1 MLGTRHG
8 QRMGTL
14 GCRRDPGQGQR
25 EGLDVLGG
33 HPNCPLGPADRARDS
48 AGCWGDGA
56 ESCET
61 ARGKGESMS
70 PGQRA
75 AVPTLHKKSH
85 TAPSKP
91 SSFSPPGGGIC
102 ERCPACHTLHRVRC
116 LCLHSLQGHQ
126 AERRCGTAPGAAG
139 QGPSSA
145 PAALAM
151 RGVCSREGTQL
162 WSCQLLSQGLGRW
175 HCGMEKLRR
184 NVQMKS

>member
-1 MLGTRHG
+1 
-8 QRMGTL
+8 MGTL

-25 EGLDVLGG
+25 EGLVVLGG

-126 AERRCGTAPGAAG
+126 AERRCGTAPGLQGKVPALLLQPLPGGVRVPGKGHSSGAASCCHRAWAG
-139 QGPSSA
+139 
-145 PAALAM
+145 
-151 RGVCSREGTQL
+151 GTVA
-162 WSCQLLSQGLGRW
+162 W
-175 HCGMEKLRR
+175 
-184 NVQMKS
+184 KS